1 MDGLVAGGT
10 GFLGGAVV
18 DALAARGHR
27 VAVLSRGATSRDLPA
42 SVEAIR
48 ADRHGDL
55 SALDGRSFDWAF
67 DTCAYAPDA
76 VHALLDALKGRIG
89 RYVLA
94 SSLSVYGRYD
104 APGLTEAQ
112 EVPDAG
118 PEDFAR
124 AAEVRPEERAS
135 AMAYGP
141 SYGPLK
147 RACELAAEERLGD
160 QATALRIG
168 LIVGAGD
175 YTDRLTWWVR
185 RLDEAGRTRG
195 RLVPA
200 PAPPERPVQMLD
212 VRDAALF
219 ALRCAEEGLGG
230 VWNVA
235 GRPMPMQDLLR
246 AIRAATVSMCE
257 VRWLP
262 PAAFEAAGAAPWT
275 DVPLMAP
282 DAPAFRHFLEV
293 DASRARAAG
302 LTARPLA
309 DTLGPLA
316 AWDRGRRDVDLSCG
330 MSAEQEEQVLA
341 TEGQA
346 WGVPPA

>member
-1 MDGLVAGGT
+1 VNGLVVGGT
-10 GFLGGAVV
+10 GFLGGAIM
-18 DALAARGHR
+18 DALVARGDR
-27 VAVLSRGATSRDLPA
+27 VAVLSRGATMRALPA
-42 SVEAIR
+42 GVEVIR

-55 SALDGRSFDWAF
+55 GALDGRSFDWAF

-76 VHALLDALKGRIG
+76 VHALLAALDGRIG

-94 SSLSVYGRYD
+94 SSLSVYGRFD

-118 PEDFAR
+118 PADFAR
-124 AAEVRPEERAS
+124 AAEVLPEERAS
-135 AMAYGP
+135 AVAYGP

-147 RACELAAEERLGD
+147 RACERAAEERLGNL
-160 QATALRIG
+160 ATALRIG

-185 RLDEAGRTRG
+185 RFDEAGGTKG

-200 PAPPERPVQMLD
+200 PAPPERPVQVLD

-219 ALRCAEEGLGG
+219 AVRCAEQDLGG
-230 VWNVA
+230 VWNVT
-235 GRPMPMQDLLR
+235 GRPMPLRDLLS
-246 AIRAATVSMCE
+246 AIRAATGSAGK
-257 VRWLP
+257 VRWM
-262 PAAFEAAGAAPWT
+262 PAAAFKAAGAAPWT

-282 DAPAFRHFLEV
+282 DVPAFRHFLEV
-293 DASRARAAG
+293 DAGRARATG

-309 DTLGPLA
+309 DTLGPLVE
-316 AWDRGRRDVDLSCG
+316 WDRGRRDEDLAYG
-330 MSAEQEEQVLA
+330 MSAEQENQVLRGEA
-341 TEGQA
+341 RA
-346 WGVPPA
+346 

>member
-1 MDGLVAGGT
+1 MDSLVVGGT

-18 DALAARGHR
+18 DALAARGHS
-27 VAVLSRGATSRDLPA
+27 VAVLSRGATARDLPLG
-42 SVEAIR
+42 VEVIR

-55 SALDGRSFDWAF
+55 GALDGRSFDWAF
-67 DTCAYAPDA
+67 DTCAYTPGA
-76 VHALLDALKGRIG
+76 VHALLDALHSRIG
-89 RYVLA
+89 HYVLA

-124 AAEVRPEERAS
+124 AAEVMPEQRAS
-135 AMAYGP
+135 AIAYGP

-147 RACELAAEERLGD
+147 RACERAAEERLGD
-160 QATALRIG
+160 RATALRIG

-185 RLDEAGRTRG
+185 RFDEAGRTKG
-195 RLVPA
+195 RRVPA

-219 ALRCAEEGLGG
+219 AVRCAEEGLGG

-235 GRPMPMQDLLR
+235 GRPMPMQDLLDT
-246 AIRAATVSMCE
+246 IRVATGSAGE
-257 VRWLP
+257 LRWLP
-262 PAAFEAAGAAPWT
+262 PAAFEAARAAPWT

-282 DAPAFRHFLEV
+282 DVPAFRHFLEV
-293 DASRARAAG
+293 DAGRARAAG
-302 LTARPLA
+302 LTTRPLA

-316 AWDRGRRDVDLSCG
+316 EWDRGRRDVDLTCG
-330 MSAEQEEQVLA
+330 MSAEQEERVLA
-341 TEGQA
+341 TEA
-346 WGVPPA
+346 RT

>member
-1 MDGLVAGGT
+1 MDSLVVGGT
-10 GFLGGAVV
+10 GFLGGAIV
-18 DALAARGHR
+18 DALAECGQR
-27 VAVLSRGATSRDLPA
+27 VAVLSRGVTSRDLPA
-42 SVEAIR
+42 SVEVIR

-55 SALDGRSFDWAF
+55 GVLSARSLDWVF
-67 DTCAYAPDA
+67 DTCAYTPDA
-76 VHALLDALKGRIG
+76 VHALLGALDGRIG

-104 APGLTEAQ
+104 SPGLTEAQ
-112 EVPDAG
+112 VVPDAG

-124 AAEVRPEERAS
+124 AAEVPPEGRAS
-135 AMAYGP
+135 AVAYGP

-147 RACELAAEERLGD
+147 RACERAAEERLGD
-160 QATALRIG
+160 RVTALRVG

-185 RLDEAGRTRG
+185 RLDEAGRTRE
-195 RLVPA
+195 RVVPA
-200 PAPPERPVQMLD
+200 PAPPERSVQVLD

-219 ALRCAEEGLGG
+219 AVLCAKEGLGG
-230 VWNVA
+230 ALNVA
-235 GRPMPMQDLLR
+235 GHPMPMQNLLDS
-246 AIRAATVSMCE
+246 IRAAIGSAGE

-282 DAPAFRHFLEV
+282 DVPAFRHFLEV

-309 DTLGPLA
+309 DTLGRLVE
-316 AWDRGRRDVDLSCG
+316 WDRSRRHIDLACG
-330 MSAEQEEQVLA
+330 MSVEQEERALA
-341 TEGQA
+341 GEVQA
-346 WGVPPA
+346 